1 MALGIFDI
9 VFKITGAGDAVQSLK
24 NIKTE
29 AKSTADSLDKTK
41 DSTSALAGQ
50 VKGLLVGG
58 AVIGFAKGALDAA
71 AQYDSLT
78 RAVATTVTT
87 TDELTAQMGRLEQI
101 AALPGI
107 NLEQSIRGFIGLRS
121 VKLTAGEA
129 ESALKGMANAIA
141 ATGGSAETLGQMTKG
156 LTDMAGKATVSQE
169 EINQLVEASAVAG
182 NAIEAAFGTRSG
194 EAISKMGI
202 TGAQAVRKIAI
213 ELTKLPQ
220 ASSGIQT
227 AMDNIGDA
235 TYRFNV
241 ALGQI
246 IASFLSAF
254 GPDIIKSLEVATNL
268 IKTMATQGTALNIV
282 MKTFILLG
290 VAAVLVDVA
299 SKFSLVAKAIMGAV
313 AAMKALN
320 VAVII
325 GKAAANPAL
334 AAAALAA
341 AALAG
346 FGAYA
351 LFNEIDKAQQVGKT
365 TVEATGAATAG
376 AGYTPGPKVQALLDG
391 SDKAAKPTEGKG
403 GGLINTMVDIAAYAA
418 RMQAAFVDMA
428 KSMEGHLY
436 EIAKNTGST
445 RDLLD
450 LRKQTFGGGRL
461 GAIGVTAAEL
471 NAGNNATNQG
481 GVGII
486 PQTLIPASTD
496 LERSMRKMMIQAG
509 RQNLVTE
516 MRRI

>member
-235 TYRFNV
+235 TYR
-241 ALGQI
+241 
-246 IASFLSAF
+246 
-254 GPDIIKSLEVATNL
+254 
-268 IKTMATQGTALNIV
+268 
-282 MKTFILLG
+282 
-290 VAAVLVDVA
+290 
-299 SKFSLVAKAIMGAV
+299 
-313 AAMKALN
+313 
-320 VAVII
+320 
-325 GKAAANPAL
+325 
-334 AAAALAA
+334 
-341 AALAG
+341 
-346 FGAYA
+346 
-351 LFNEIDKAQQVGKT
+351 
-365 TVEATGAATAG
+365 
-376 AGYTPGPKVQALLDG
+376 
-391 SDKAAKPTEGKG
+391 
-403 GGLINTMVDIAAYAA
+403 
-418 RMQAAFVDMA
+418 
-428 KSMEGHLY
+428 SMWH
-436 EIAKNTGST
+436 
-445 RDLLD
+445 
-450 LRKQTFGGGRL
+450 
-461 GAIGVTAAEL
+461 
-471 NAGNNATNQG
+471 
-481 GVGII
+481 
-486 PQTLIPASTD
+486 
-496 LERSMRKMMIQAG
+496 
-509 RQNLVTE
+509 
-516 MRRI
+516 

>member
-365 TVEATGAATAG
+365 TVEATGKVG
-376 AGYTPGPKVQALLDG
+376 GLTPPSTTGIG
-391 SDKAAKPTEGKG
+391 KAAEAAGGAAKSTEGTG
-403 GGLINTMVDIAAYAA
+403 GGLLQGVFNVAKYAEN
-418 RMQAAFVDMA
+418 MMAAFTDMA
-428 KSMEGHLY
+428 KSMEGHLF

-471 NAGNNATNQG
+471 NAGNNPTNQG

-496 LERSMRKMMIQAG
+496 LERAMRKMMIQQG